1 MSQENGERSGT
12 AQERL
17 FELWGEVVDL
27 GSAMAVLQWDQ
38 ETQMPPKGQESRG
51 RQLATLAGL
60 HHAKMTDPALADALD
75 AAAEEADHG
84 GAHEG
89 GQIYAFFD
97 LVDALPQAIV
107 GSIIT
112 HIMTWMC

>member
-1 MSQENGERSGT
+1 MSQENGERSGS

-51 RQLATLAGL
+51 KQLATLAGI

-75 AAAEEADHG
+75 AAAPKSRGFPSRVREHPVPL
-84 GAHEG
+84 AHRPKAKQR
-89 GQIYAFFD
+89 QIGRAH
-97 LVDALPQAIV
+97 V
-107 GSIIT
+107 
-112 HIMTWMC
+112 